1 MYVWRAAAVSLVAA
15 GSLVMLGAAQ
25 APGQPGAAG
34 QVQPSRDT
42 PGQPAAPAS
51 RGSIS
56 GRVLAA
62 DTGRPIVRARV
73 SIGAAELPGGR
84 VAQTADDGTFS
95 FTELPGGRYTLSA
108 SRTGYVGLSYGQ
120 RRPLQSGTP
129 LQLAESASLTGVEL
143 RLPRGSVVTGRVFDE
158 LGDPMPGIVVRVMR
172 YQYAQGTRQLVPAG
186 MGQSD
191 DRGEYRIW
199 GLNPGEYFVSAVAP
213 NLPDTLGGRGLP
225 PAVAA
230 GRGGF
235 LGPGGAGAPGRGRG
249 GRSFEAPT
257 PDDASV
263 AYAPTYYPGVPSVNE
278 ARPVNVGLGGESA
291 GIDFSVLLV
300 RTSRI
305 AGRVADAD
313 GFPAWSGNVVLI
325 AEGTAGGRA
334 PGQNYAGRIN
344 WDGAFSIAGVPPGR
358 YTLRAQSG
366 RDDIPRFAAQPLTVA
381 GDVADVAVVLS
392 PGVTVSGM
400 ATLEATV
407 SAVLPN
413 ASDFRVAMASTEIDG
428 FGGNTNTRVDREG
441 RFTLENVPAGTHW
454 IRGQAPRGWTLKS
467 ATMAGRDV
475 IDTALE
481 LRSAEPVT
489 SLRLVFTDKLSDLSG
504 TLTNAQGAP
513 VTEYTVVAFPEDA
526 TLWRPQS
533 RHIMTARPDQTGRFQ
548 LRGLPAGDYYLAAV
562 DPAEPGEWFDP
573 VFLEQHRA
581 SATTV
586 RLGEGD
592 LRTQDLRVR

>member
-1 MYVWRAAAVSLVAA
+1 MYLWQAAVVSMLAASGGAMLV
-15 GSLVMLGAAQ
+15 AAQ

-34 QVQPSRDT
+34 QVRPSRDT

-56 GRVLAA
+56 GRILAA

-73 SIGAAELPGGR
+73 SISAAELPGGR
-84 VAQTADDGTFS
+84 VGQTADDGTFS
-95 FTELPGGRYTLSA
+95 FGELPAGRYTVAA

-129 LQLAESASLTGVEL
+129 LQLTESASLRGIEL
-143 RLPRGSVVTGRVFDE
+143 RLPKGSVVTGRVFDE
-158 LGDPMPGIVVRVMR
+158 LGDPMPGVVARVMR
-172 YQYAQGTRQLVPAG
+172 YQYAQGARQLVPAG
-186 MGQSD
+186 TAQSD

-213 NLPDTLGGRGLP
+213 NLPDSGGRGLP
-225 PAVAA
+225 PAAA
-230 GRGGF
+230 LGRGGVI
-235 LGPGGAGAPGRGRG
+235 GAGGVPGRGRG
-249 GRSFEAPT
+249 ALAFEASA
-257 PDDASV
+257 PDIEPV

-278 ARPVNVGLGGESA
+278 ARAITVGLGGESA
-291 GIDFSVLLV
+291 GIDFNVLLV

-305 AGRVADAD
+305 AGRVTDAD
-313 GFPAWSGNVVLI
+313 GFPAWSGTIALI
-325 AEGTAGGRA
+325 AEGAAGGRA
-334 PGQNYAGRIN
+334 PGQDYRGRIN
-344 WDGAFSIAGVPPGR
+344 WDGAFAVSAVPPGR
-358 YTLRAQSG
+358 YVLRASSG

-381 GDVADVAVVLS
+381 GDMSDVAVVLS
-392 PGVTVSGM
+392 PGVTVTGTV
-400 ATLEATV
+400 TLEAAV

-413 ASDFRVAMASTEIDG
+413 ANEFRVAMASTDVDS
-428 FGGNTNTRVDREG
+428 FGGNSNTRVDREG

-475 IDTALE
+475 IDAPLE
-481 LRSAEPVT
+481 LRSGEPMT
-489 SLRLVFTDKLSDLSG
+489 GLRLVFSDKLSEISG
-504 TLTNAQGAP
+504 NVTNAQGAP
-513 VTEYTVVAFPEDA
+513 VTEYTVVAFPEEA
-526 TLWRPQS
+526 ALWRPQS

-573 VFLEQHRA
+573 AFLERHRA
-581 SATTV
+581 NATTV
-586 RLGEGD
+586 RIGEGD
-592 LRTQDLRVR
+592 VRTQDLRVR

>member
-1 MYVWRAAAVSLVAA
+1 M
-15 GSLVMLGAAQ
+15 
-25 APGQPGAAG
+25 
-34 QVQPSRDT
+34 
-42 PGQPAAPAS
+42 
-51 RGSIS
+51 
-56 GRVLAA
+56 
-62 DTGRPIVRARV
+62 
-73 SIGAAELPGGR
+73 
-84 VAQTADDGTFS
+84 
-95 FTELPGGRYTLSA
+95 
-108 SRTGYVGLSYGQ
+108 
-120 RRPLQSGTP
+120 
-129 LQLAESASLTGVEL
+129 
-143 RLPRGSVVTGRVFDE
+143 
-158 LGDPMPGIVVRVMR
+158 
-172 YQYAQGTRQLVPAG
+172 
-186 MGQSD
+186 
-191 DRGEYRIW
+191 
-199 GLNPGEYFVSAVAP
+199 AP
-213 NLPDTLGGRGLP
+213 NLPDNLGGRGLP

-230 GRGGF
+230 GRGGR
-235 LGPGGAGAPGRGRG
+235 GAFVGAPGRGRG
-249 GRSFEAPT
+249 GPAFDAAPAEE
-257 PDDASV
+257 PV

-291 GIDFSVLLV
+291 GIDFGVLLV

-392 PGVTVSGM
+392 SGVTVSGTV
-400 ATLEATV
+400 TLEATV

-413 ASDFRVAMASTEIDG
+413 ANDFRVAMASTEIDS

-441 RFTLENVPAGTHW
+441 RFTLEHVPAGTHW

-573 VFLEQHRA
+573 VFLERHRA